1 MRQGTDWKQ
10 SELVTC
16 QDSLWTMLALDY
28 SKAVPF
34 DLLAS
39 PIFLFYCLSLK
50 FTTQVSIFMFLL

>member
-16 QDSLWTMLALDY
+16 QDSFWTTLALDC

-39 PIFLFYCLSLK
+39 PIFLFYCLS
-50 FTTQVSIFMFLL
+50 F

>member
-16 QDSLWTMLALDY
+16 QDSFWTMLALDY

-39 PIFLFYCLSLK
+39 AIF
-50 FTTQVSIFMFLL
+50 